1 MLLLSLS
8 ELSLWSSLYISLLC
22 IFLNLELALW
32 SLLYGSC
39 CISLSGCSS
48 ICLSLF
54 LATISQLTVE
64 LNEVRDNLL
73 SIVCLPEFEVCATLK
88 ELTHTLWLADTRH
101 FYHDTTFLTFELLDV
116 RLYNTELVDTST
128 NNVE

>member
-1 MLLLSLS
+1 MLLLSCC

-39 CISLSGCSS
+39 SVSLSSCSSISLS
-48 ICLSLF
+48 LS
-54 LATISQLTVE
+54 LATISQLAVE

-101 FYHDTTFLTFELLDV
+101 FYHDTAFLTFELLDV
-116 RLYNTELVDTST
+116 WLYNTELVDTST

>member
-1 MLLLSLS
+1 MLLLSCC

-39 CISLSGCSS
+39 SVSLSSCSS
-48 ICLSLF
+48 ISLSLF
-54 LATISQLTVE
+54 LATISQLAVE

-101 FYHDTTFLTFELLDV
+101 FNHDTAFLTFELLDV
-116 RLYNTELVDTST
+116 WLYNTELVDTST